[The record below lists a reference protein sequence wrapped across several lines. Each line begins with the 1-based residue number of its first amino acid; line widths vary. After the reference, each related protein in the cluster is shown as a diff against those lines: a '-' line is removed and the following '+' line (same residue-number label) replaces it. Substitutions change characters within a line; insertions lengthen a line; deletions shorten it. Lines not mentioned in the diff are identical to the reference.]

1 MKKKAVSILVIL
13 IIFVGGSIG
22 AFFLFGNIDPG
33 DEPNVAYYANDT
45 EPILNWDP
53 AICFSNGIIVLN
65 NVYETLLKYDPA
77 TEEFE
82 NVLATNYAVSDDDMS
97 WNFTLRENVTFHD
110 GTAFNAS
117 AVKYSIERTL
127 DMNQG
132 AAFIWYAVD
141 NITVLSE
148 YVVEINLLYPSP
160 MNLVAASAYGAFMVS
175 PTAVESNI
183 SSWLEDGNECGT
195 GPYTLESQVAG
206 DEVILA
212 KYDDY
217 WSGWDASLNQFD
229 KVVIKKHS
237 ETSVRRSMVES
248 GDADIVGNLPA
259 VDVDALKAGTDVV
272 VSDNPSFTNLFAHFN
287 TEKAPLNDSRV
298 RKALSYAF
306 PYADV
311 ISTAIGGYAEQSTG
325 VIPAGLWGHS
335 DDLFQYNLNITEAE
349 ALFAEAGV
357 DPETLELKLTYVS
370 GDEAERITAELYQ
383 AKLAEIGVTLT
394 ITGLPWTSQWEQ
406 AKNED
411 PGARQDIFMVYWWP
425 DISSPMSWL
434 FSQYVTEESIL
445 FNLAYYSNSDVDDLI
460 FLADS
465 VTGSNQTLAEE
476 LFIEAQAI
484 IIEDCPS
491 IFVFDRRDV
500 FALSTTFEGFDYNPS
515 YPNTVFF
522 YECYRAE

>member
-1 MKKKAVSILVIL
+1 MKKNAIAIIVIILVAGSA
-13 IIFVGGSIG
+13 VGGY
-22 AFFLFGNIDPG
+22 FLFYDPVVPE
-33 DEPNVAYYANDT
+33 DEPNIAYYANDT

-65 NVYETLLKYDPA
+65 NVYETLLKFIPS

-82 NVLATNYAVSDDDMS
+82 NVLATDYAVSDDDMS

-117 AVKYSIERTL
+117 SVKYSIDRTL
-127 DMNQG
+127 FMDQG
-132 AAFIWYAVD
+132 AAFIWYAVE
-141 NITVLSE
+141 NITVISE
-148 YVVEINLLYPSP
+148 FVVQFNLYYPSP
-160 MNLVAASAYGAFMVS
+160 INLVAASAYGAFIYS
-175 PTAVESNI
+175 EAAIESNVAG
-183 SSWLEDGNECGT
+183 WLEDGNEAGT

-217 WSGWDASLNQFD
+217 WGGWDDTLDQFD

-237 ETSVRRSMVES
+237 ETSVRRSMVEN
-248 GDADIVGNLPA
+248 GDADITTNLPP
-259 VDVDALKAGTDVV
+259 VDIDALKAVTDVE
-272 VSDNPSFTNLFAHFN
+272 VSDNPSFTNMFAHFN

-298 RKALSYAF
+298 RRALSYAF
-306 PYADV
+306 PYEDV
-311 ISTAIGGYAEQSTG
+311 ISTAAGGYAEQSTG
-325 VIPAGLWGHS
+325 VIPSGLWGHS
-335 DDLFQYNLNITEAE
+335 DDLFQYELNTTEAE

-357 DPETLELKLTYVS
+357 DPETLELELTYTS
-370 GDEAERITAELYQ
+370 GDEAQRITAELYQ

-411 PGARQDIFMVYWWP
+411 PEDRQDIFMLYWWP

-434 FSQYVTEESIL
+434 FSQYVSEEYIL
-445 FNLAYYSNSDVDDLI
+445 FNLAYYNNTDAEDLI
-460 FLADS
+460 FWADS

-476 LFIEAQAI
+476 LFIEAQEI
-484 IIEDCPS
+484 IIEDAPS
-491 IFVFDRRDV
+491 IFIYDRRDV
-500 FALSTTFEGFDYNPS
+500 FILSTDFEGFVYNPS